1 MCGFC
6 NYLIEFI
13 YKHCSFNMKHNFTK
27 RIKKI
32 ILIYLFTNEYL
43 CHNYQNQSNSVKY
56 IFILLLSLVHKK
68 KLDRKSRFINFDCM
82 MVTLRLRSQV
92 LEVQLSFSYINRF
105 VPTMENICQKLDIS
119 EI

>member
-1 MCGFC
+1 
-6 NYLIEFI
+6 
-13 YKHCSFNMKHNFTK
+13 
-27 RIKKI
+27 
-32 ILIYLFTNEYL
+32 
-43 CHNYQNQSNSVKY
+43 
-56 IFILLLSLVHKK
+56 
-68 KLDRKSRFINFDCM
+68 M

>member
-1 MCGFC
+1 M
-6 NYLIEFI
+6 

-68 KLDRKSRFINFDCM
+68 NWTEKVDLL
-82 MVTLRLRSQV
+82 TLIV
-92 LEVQLSFSYINRF
+92 
-105 VPTMENICQKLDIS
+105 
-119 EI
+119 